1 MFNIIALAVLCT
13 LPTVVYGDTA
23 EDNSRLGEFY
33 TAIPLYRSGAGTNVV
48 SVGLGTPAQQLNL
61 TACEPGVLFVSKYQS

>member
-1 MFNIIALAVLCT
+1 MVA
-13 LPTVVYGDTA
+13 YGDTA

-33 TAIPLYRSGAGTNVV
+33 TAIPLYRSGAGSNVI

-61 TACEPGVLFVSKYQS
+61 TACASTSIACIEVLELIRLF